1 MLERSCAV
9 QGIDRARADK
19 LLALHTMEE
28 GCIRGEWRREREKQS
43 ERKEISMTDSLN
55 ERSEGD
61 LEWL

>member
-1 MLERSCAV
+1 
-9 QGIDRARADK
+9 
-19 LLALHTMEE
+19 MEE